1 MATDSKIPTLAASYQ
16 ERIRPCIDLVDSL
29 RRIGLDKDVDLP
41 AVVVIGDQ
49 SVGKSSVLE
58 AISGVQLPRGN
69 EIVTRCPI
77 ELRLKTLDNDEWCCK
92 ILYTDYSKEQVNKY
106 IDSPGG
112 LAAAIRKA
120 QEEITNSQKGISKTS
135 ITVEIQSSHVPNLTL
150 IDLPGIARVPQEGQS
165 RNIADE
171 TKDLIKKYISKDDA
185 IVLCVI
191 PCNVDIATTEAIKMA
206 QEADPTG
213 SRTLGVLT
221 KPDLVDKGSENV
233 VVRIAENKVINL
245 KKGYTI
251 MKCRSQRN
259 LEDSMSLEKA
269 MDEEERFFREHK
281 HYSVLS
287 SQAGSRLL
295 AHRLTTELVEQI
307 MKSVPQI
314 QHAIKDK
321 LEDTKQQLTTLGE
334 EVPMKD
340 VQRIDLLVRLLDR
353 FPDDFKNAAE
363 GVYKN
368 ATYDRSMRLQTIV
381 MKLYD
386 TFADEL
392 ESLQPSIQ
400 TVTVRKPIL
409 DRRMVSQNTS
419 HNGSREKKI
428 SLIAKPGMPSSSKRS
443 PILSP
448 DVDEWESLNS
458 DDIVGYQ
465 EFVPPPKSESK
476 FSFFR
481 RRKTSPHRQH
491 IDKQGSGFKESSDGS
506 DYYSPREKVL
516 SHPEPEDPMD
526 DSDEEYETLLCEE
539 QSYMGANASNVPC
552 SVSPAPTSSEEGTSR
567 DTINWHSQ
575 LGDEHLAEIKE
586 ELVEQRGL
594 ELPPFAKD
602 KIICDNLIRQTLKQ
616 FIPPAE
622 RLLQS
627 VNMEVERIGQRLVRD
642 TYSQFPRLQATVMS
656 KFCDLQTN
664 AVAKSKKAIDDK
676 FKMEDM
682 IHTRDRIYKDTEKR
696 MLHSMSAQ
704 AQPTT
709 GDSRPGISN
718 SPPDNNL
725 DSRSRDYDE
734 DYQANKILRA
744 LQVYLKVATTRLMD
758 DIPLMITFY
767 LLQELGNDIKVE
779 MAKFLIERNIDEFL
793 REDAAVEERRLSLE
807 AKKERLDRA
816 SRELAMFSTI

>member
-1 MATDSKIPTLAASYQ
+1 MAPDSKVPTLAASYQ

-77 ELRLKTLDNDEWCCK
+77 ELRLKTLDNDEWCGK
-92 ILYTDYSKEQVNKY
+92 ILYINYSKEQVNKY
-106 IDSPGG
+106 IDSPDELG
-112 LAAAIRKA
+112 AAIRTA
-120 QEEITNSQKGISKTS
+120 QQDITNSQKGISKTS
-135 ITVEIQSSHVPNLTL
+135 ITVEIQSAHVPNLTL

-206 QEADPTG
+206 QEVDPTG

-259 LEDSMSLEKA
+259 LEDAMSLEEA

-287 SQAGSRLL
+287 GQAGSRLL

-307 MKSVPQI
+307 LKSVPQI

-321 LEDTKQQLTTLGE
+321 LEDTKQELTTLGE
-334 EVPMKD
+334 EVPMND

-392 ESLQPSIQ
+392 ESLQP
-400 TVTVRKPIL
+400 
-409 DRRMVSQNTS
+409 
-419 HNGSREKKI
+419 
-428 SLIAKPGMPSSSKRS
+428 
-443 PILSP
+443 
-448 DVDEWESLNS
+448 
-458 DDIVGYQ
+458 
-465 EFVPPPKSESK
+465 
-476 FSFFR
+476 
-481 RRKTSPHRQH
+481 
-491 IDKQGSGFKESSDGS
+491 
-506 DYYSPREKVL
+506 
-516 SHPEPEDPMD
+516 
-526 DSDEEYETLLCEE
+526 C
-539 QSYMGANASNVPC
+539 
-552 SVSPAPTSSEEGTSR
+552 
-567 DTINWHSQ
+567 
-575 LGDEHLAEIKE
+575 DEHLPEIKE

-594 ELPPFAKD
+594 ELPPFVKD
-602 KIICDNLIRQTLKQ
+602 RIICENLIRQILKQ

-622 RLLQS
+622 RLLQA

-656 KFCDLQTN
+656 KFCDLQTK
-664 AVAKSKKAIDDK
+664 AVANSKKAIEDK

-696 MLHSMSAQ
+696 MLRHTQ
-704 AQPTT
+704 DVTEP
-709 GDSRPGISN
+709 
-718 SPPDNNL
+718 
-725 DSRSRDYDE
+725 
-734 DYQANKILRA
+734 
-744 LQVYLKVATTRLMD
+744 VATTRLMD

-807 AKKERLDRA
+807 AKRERLDRA